1 MKKRYVIP
9 AMKPTFMDSE
19 RIIALSGGETP
30 IGGETD
36 EFDVKDKPLF
46 EESPFE

>member
-1 MKKRYVIP
+1 
-9 AMKPTFMDSE
+9 MKPTWLDSE
-19 RIIALSGGETP
+19 RIIALGGGETP

>member
-1 MKKRYVIP
+1 MKKYYAEP
-9 AMKPTFMDSE
+9 SMKANLMDSE
-19 RIIALSGGETP
+19 TIIALSGGETP

-36 EFDVKDKPLF
+36 EFDVKEKPLF